1 MSSTAVGGGA
11 GERELEMF
19 DGVVSQGTVSG
30 CQESVSA
37 VLRVVRQLPTKIGS
51 DGSTE
56 VDGA

>member
-1 MSSTAVGGGA
+1 MA
-11 GERELEMF
+11 ELRLEMF
-19 DGVVSQGTVSG
+19 DGVVSQRAISW

-37 VLRVVRQLPTKIGS
+37 VLRVVRELPTKIGS